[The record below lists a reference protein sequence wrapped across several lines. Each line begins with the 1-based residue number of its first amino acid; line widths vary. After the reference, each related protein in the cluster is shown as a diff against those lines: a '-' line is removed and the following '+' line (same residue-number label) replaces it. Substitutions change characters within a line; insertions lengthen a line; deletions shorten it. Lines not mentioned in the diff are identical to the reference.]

1 MSTSAATPPRAQEQ
15 ALLTGRGITLAYGG
29 HTVLQG
35 LDLTVRTG
43 EIVALLGPSGVGK
56 SSLLRVLSGLQAP
69 TQGEVS
75 FLGQPVRGVHPAL
88 AMAFQEAILLPW
100 LNVQANTGFGLGF
113 ARQPRLQAAERRAR
127 VEQALRQVGLYDSR
141 HLRPS
146 ALSGGMAQRVAIAR
160 CLARRPRVLLMDEPF
175 GALDEVT
182 RRQMQQ
188 LILSIRDQ
196 TGCAIVLVTHD
207 IDEALLLADRAL
219 LLGGRPA
226 GLRREWA
233 CPAHP
238 RSHLDSWLQAIR
250 LEVVAC
256 LEQSLA
262 QAAPSSFL
270 QGMPS

>member
-1 MSTSAATPPRAQEQ
+1 MSAAAMSIGPSQKV
-15 ALLTGRGITLAYGG
+15 LLSGSGLTLAYEGQ
-29 HTVLQG
+29 TVLQG
-35 LDLTVRTG
+35 LDVSVRAG

-56 SSLLRVLSGLQAP
+56 SSLLRVLAGLHAP
-69 TQGEVS
+69 TQGEVR
-75 FLGQPVRGVHPAL
+75 FLGQTVRGVHPAL

-100 LNVQANTGFGLGF
+100 LTVQANTGFGLGF
-113 ARQPRLQAAERRAR
+113 ARQPRVTASERRGR
-127 VEQALRQVGLYDSR
+127 VAQALRQVGLYDSR

-160 CLARRPRVLLMDEPF
+160 CLARRPQVLLMDEPF

-188 LILSIRDQ
+188 LILSIREQ

-207 IDEALLLADRAL
+207 IDEALLLADRVL

-226 GLRREWA
+226 GLQREWS

-238 RSHLDSWLQAIR
+238 RFHLDAWLQAIR
-250 LEVVAC
+250 LEIVAC
-256 LEQSLA
+256 LEQSLT
-262 QAAPSSFL
+262 QAVHSSFS

>member
-1 MSTSAATPPRAQEQ
+1 MSSSAPSHTDSEGAG
-15 ALLTGRGITLAYGG
+15 LLSARGISLAYGG
-29 HTVLQG
+29 QTILQN
-35 LDLTVRTG
+35 LDLTVRAG

-56 SSLLRVLSGLQAP
+56 SSLLRVLAGLQAP

-75 FLGQPVRGVHPAL
+75 FLGQAVRGVHPAL

-113 ARQPRLQAAERRAR
+113 ARQPSVSAAERRQR
-127 VEQALRQVGLYDSR
+127 VEQALRQVGLYENR
-141 HLRPS
+141 HQRPG

-160 CLARRPRVLLMDEPF
+160 CLARRPQVLLMDEPF

-182 RRQMQQ
+182 RRQMQE

-226 GLRREWA
+226 GLQREWS

-238 RSHLDSWLQAIR
+238 RSHFDNWLQAIR
-250 LEVVAC
+250 LEIVAS
-256 LEQSLA
+256 LEQSLS
-262 QAAPSSFL
+262 QAVHASVL
-270 QGMPS
+270 

>member
-1 MSTSAATPPRAQEQ
+1 MNAQAAAASQAQGE
-15 ALLTGRGITLAYGG
+15 ALLLGRDLTLAYGG
-29 HTVLQG
+29 QTVLQG
-35 LDLTVRTG
+35 LDLAVRPG

-56 SSLLRVLSGLQAP
+56 SSLLRVLAGLQSP
-69 TQGEVS
+69 TRGEVRS
-75 FLGQPVRGVHPAL
+75 LGQAVRGVHPEL

-100 LNVQANTGFGLGF
+100 LNVQSNTGFGLGF
-113 ARQPRLQAAERRAR
+113 ARQARLPAAERRTR

-188 LILSIRDQ
+188 LILSIREQ

-207 IDEALLLADRAL
+207 IDEALLLADRVL

-226 GLRREWA
+226 GLRREWV

-238 RSHLDSWLQAIR
+238 RSHLDSWLQEIR
-250 LEVVAC
+250 LDVVAC

-262 QAAPSSFL
+262 QAAVSPSL
-270 QGMPS
+270 QGVSS

>member
-1 MSTSAATPPRAQEQ
+1 MSSAAPSPTDSEGAG
-15 ALLTGRGITLAYGG
+15 LLSARGINLAYGG
-29 HTVLQG
+29 QTILQN
-35 LDLTVRTG
+35 LDLSVRAG
-43 EIVALLGPSGVGK
+43 DIVALLGPSGVGK
-56 SSLLRVLSGLQAP
+56 SSLLRVLAGLQTP

-113 ARQPRLQAAERRAR
+113 ARQPSVSAAERRLR
-127 VEQALRQVGLYDSR
+127 VEQALRQVGLYESR
-141 HLRPS
+141 HQRPG

-160 CLARRPRVLLMDEPF
+160 CLARRPQVLLMDEPF

-182 RRQMQQ
+182 RRQMQE

-226 GLRREWA
+226 GLQREWS

-238 RSHLDSWLQAIR
+238 RSHLDNWLQAIR
-250 LEVVAC
+250 LEIVAS
-256 LEQSLA
+256 LEQSLS
-262 QAAPSSFL
+262 QAVHAAVL
-270 QGMPS
+270 